1 MIHMSVTNFI
11 PTVWSARLNER
22 FKKELVFGNIVNH
35 DYEGEI
41 QGQGS
46 AVKINSIGDVTIGDY
61 DKTVGVGDPE
71 ELNSDQKQLIID
83 QAKYFNFQVDDID
96 QAQANVELLDKGI
109 IEAAYGLANVA
120 DQYIASFYTEVQAGN
135 TIGDDTTPIV
145 PTKENAY
152 DHLIDLGVLLDENS
166 VPEGDRF
173 VVVPAWFYGLLVKDP
188 RFTVDRDVIRTGYV
202 GNINNMDVYK
212 SNNVPNN
219 AGTKYKIIGGHKSA
233 ISFAGQV
240 DSVEAYR
247 PEKQFSDAI
256 KGLQVYGAK
265 CIKPE
270 GLVVLTAN
278 RS

>member
-1 MIHMSVTNFI
+1 MTVNNFI
-11 PTVWSARLNER
+11 PTIWSARLNER
-22 FKKELVFGNIVNH
+22 FQKALVYGNIVNH

-46 AVKINSIGDVTIGDY
+46 VVKINSIGDVTIGDY
-61 DKTVGVGDPE
+61 NKSTGIGNPE
-71 ELNSDQKQLIID
+71 ELNSDQKQLVID

-96 QAQANVELLDKGI
+96 RAQANVDLLEKGI
-109 IEAAYGLANVA
+109 VEAAYGLANVA
-120 DQYIASFYTEVQAGN
+120 DQYIASFYTEVKAGN
-135 TIGDDTTPIV
+135 TIGDDTTPIIPV
-145 PTKENAY
+145 KENAY
-152 DHLIDLGVLLDENS
+152 DYLIDLGVILDEND
-166 VPEGDRF
+166 VPESDRF
-173 VVVPAWFYGLLVKDP
+173 VVIPAWFYGLLVKDP
-188 RFTVDRDVIRTGYV
+188 RFTVDRNVLSTGYV
-202 GNINNMDVYK
+202 GNIDNLNVFK

-219 AGTKYKIIGGHKSA
+219 AGAKYKIIAGHKSA

-270 GLVVLTAN
+270 GIAVLTAN

>member
-1 MIHMSVTNFI
+1 MIHMTVNNFI
-11 PTVWSARLNER
+11 PTIWSARLNER
-22 FKKELVFGNIVNH
+22 FQKALVYGNIVNH

-46 AVKINSIGDVTIGDY
+46 VVKINSIGDVTIGDY
-61 DKTVGVGDPE
+61 NKSTGIGNPE
-71 ELNSDQKQLIID
+71 ELNSDQKQLVID

-96 QAQANVELLDKGI
+96 RAQANVDLLEKGI
-109 IEAAYGLANVA
+109 VEAAYGLANVA
-120 DQYIASFYTEVQAGN
+120 DQYIASFYTEVKAGN

-145 PTKENAY
+145 PLKENAY
-152 DHLIDLGVLLDENS
+152 DYLIDLGVILDEND
-166 VPEGDRF
+166 VPESDRF

-188 RFTVDRDVIRTGYV
+188 RFTVDRNVLSTGYV
-202 GNINNMDVYK
+202 GNIDNLNVFK

-219 AGTKYKIIGGHKSA
+219 AGVKYKIIAGHKSA

-270 GLVVLTAN
+270 GIAVLTVN